1 MNLHKLK
8 KISGDASFRVFYR
21 KKNSILIY
29 CKKEKKINLEV
40 YDAINKILNK
50 NKILAPRTINQKFRK
65 NFIEI
70 EDFGDETVYKRFQR
84 KGVNKLYF
92 YKKIVKLLSKIQKI
106 KTRKVRTFLGN
117 SYKISDYS
125 NNKLIKEANLF
136 LEWYLP
142 KFIRNNKKKKIQKE
156 ILHIY
161 KMLIDQLT
169 LKRKAFVH
177 RDFHISNIMLTTKG
191 LGLIDNQDSIFGNL
205 AYDLASLVD
214 DVRIKTNLKT
224 KNFIINEFLK
234 MNKSINKKNFKN
246 DFEILSVM
254 RNLKII
260 GIFTRLSIRDKKHKY
275 LKLIPRAWQLIEL
288 RTKNNPK
295 FKDLMD
301 ILDTN
306 FNINLR
312 KKYAN

>member
-1 MNLHKLK
+1 MK
-8 KISGDASFRVFYR
+8 
-21 KKNSILIY
+21 
-29 CKKEKKINLEV
+29 
-40 YDAINKILNK
+40 
-50 NKILAPRTINQKFRK
+50 
-65 NFIEI
+65 
-70 EDFGDETVYKRFQR
+70 
-84 KGVNKLYF
+84 
-92 YKKIVKLLSKIQKI
+92 
-106 KTRKVRTFLGN
+106 RKV
-117 SYKISDYS
+117 
-125 NNKLIKEANLF
+125 
-136 LEWYLP
+136 
-142 KFIRNNKKKKIQKE
+142 
-156 ILHIY
+156 
-161 KMLIDQLT
+161 
-169 LKRKAFVH
+169 FVH

-224 KNFIINEFLK
+224 KNFIINEFLR
-234 MNKSINKKNFKN
+234 MNSSIDYKNFKN

-260 GIFTRLSIRDKKHKY
+260 GIFSRLSIRDGKHKY

-295 FKDLMD
+295 FKDLME

-306 FNINLR
+306 FNITLR

>member
-142 KFIRNNKKKKIQKE
+142 KFIRNNKKKKIQK
-156 ILHIY
+156 
-161 KMLIDQLT
+161 
-169 LKRKAFVH
+169 
-177 RDFHISNIMLTTKG
+177 
-191 LGLIDNQDSIFGNL
+191 
-205 AYDLASLVD
+205 
-214 DVRIKTNLKT
+214 
-224 KNFIINEFLK
+224 
-234 MNKSINKKNFKN
+234 
-246 DFEILSVM
+246 
-254 RNLKII
+254 
-260 GIFTRLSIRDKKHKY
+260 
-275 LKLIPRAWQLIEL
+275 
-288 RTKNNPK
+288 
-295 FKDLMD
+295 
-301 ILDTN
+301 
-306 FNINLR
+306 
-312 KKYAN
+312 